1 MKIASKY
8 IVPLV
13 LLTLFS
19 CGGSGDDPTPEPEPE
34 VPVPL
39 AATLVFPDNNE
50 ECTEGVIVSDTESQ
64 VTFQWAASENTD
76 DYTLTIQNL
85 ETGVETSS
93 STSNTELQV
102 TLNRGTAYSWIVVSS
117 ADGTN
122 ETATSETWRFYNA
135 GAAIE
140 NYAPFPAYDPYPEM
154 GIEVVSGNIS
164 LQWEGSDL
172 DGDSLSYSVY
182 LDTANPPTTLLGGTA
197 STNIDATLEADTIY
211 YWQVI
216 STDSAGNSS
225 TSEIFEFRTSS

>member
-1 MKIASKY
+1 MRIAYTY

-19 CGGSGDDPTPEPEPE
+19 CGGGGDDPTPEPEPE
-34 VPVPL
+34 VPAPSV
-39 AATLVFPDNNE
+39 ATLVFPDNNE
-50 ECTEGVIVSDTESQ
+50 ECTEGVIVSETESQ

-76 DYTLTIQNL
+76 NYTLTIQNL

-93 STSNTELQV
+93 TTSNTELQV
-102 TLNRGTAYSWIVVSS
+102 TLNRGTAYAWTVVSS

-140 NYAPFPAYDPYPEM
+140 NYAPFPAYNPYPEM
-154 GIEVVSGNIS
+154 GIEVASGNIS

-172 DGDSLSYSVY
+172 DGDTLMYTVY
-182 LDTANPPTTLLGGTA
+182 LDTANPPTTLLGESA
-197 STNIDATLEADTIY
+197 SASIDATLEVDKVY
-211 YWQVI
+211 YWQVN
-216 STDSAGNSS
+216 SVDSAGNSS

>member
-1 MKIASKY
+1 MRIAYTY

-19 CGGSGDDPTPEPEPE
+19 CGGGDDPTPEPEPE
-34 VPVPL
+34 VPAPSV
-39 AATLVFPDNNE
+39 ATLVFPDNNE
-50 ECTEGVIVSDTESQ
+50 ECAEGVIVSETESQ

-76 DYTLTIQNL
+76 NYTLTIQNL

-93 STSNTELQV
+93 TTSNTELQV
-102 TLNRGTAYSWIVVSS
+102 TLNRGTAYAWTVVSS

-140 NYAPFPAYDPYPEM
+140 NYAPFPAYNPYPEM
-154 GIEVVSGNIS
+154 GIEVASGNIS

-172 DGDSLSYSVY
+172 DGDTLMYTVY
-182 LDTANPPTTLLGGTA
+182 LDTANPPTTLLGESA
-197 STNIDATLEADTIY
+197 SASIDATLEVDTVY

-216 STDSAGNSS
+216 SVDSAGNSS